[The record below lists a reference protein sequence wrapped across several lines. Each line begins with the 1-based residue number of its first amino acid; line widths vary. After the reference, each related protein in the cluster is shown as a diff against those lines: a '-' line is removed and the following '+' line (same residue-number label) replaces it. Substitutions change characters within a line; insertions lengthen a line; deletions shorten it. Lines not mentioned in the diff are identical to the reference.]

1 MMNLGLLENKKTSV
15 QKPRILLRP
24 DLNKRFKPSRLI
36 FRPGTP
42 QSFFCSIEKNS
53 IYILNCIS
61 KNTIHIYGS
70 VGNHVL
76 YTLCIDTANIQLYK
90 QKSIVINK
98 KRLLIEIKQMI

>member
-36 FRPGTP
+36 FRLGKS
-42 QSFFCSIEKNS
+42 QSFYFSIEKIS
-53 IYILNCIS
+53 IYILNRIS

-70 VGNHVL
+70 VGNHVFR
-76 YTLCIDTANIQLYK
+76 TLCVDNANIQLYK

-98 KRLLIEIKQMI
+98 IMQLLKINQ